1 MELSLYNVVLGPVV
15 SGKAFDKNKKENKL
29 VLRVHF
35 SVNKSVV
42 KDAIEKLF
50 DVKVAKVNILIRKGK
65 TKRSKR
71 RLIKGSDQKIAF
83 VSLKEGYSLNLFDQG
98 EVPQTA

>member
-1 MELSLYNVVLGPVV
+1 MELSLYDVVVGPVV

-35 SVNKSVV
+35 SANKSVV

-50 DVKVAKVNILIRKGK
+50 DVKVEKVNMLIRKGK
-65 TKRSKR
+65 TRRSKR

-83 VSLKEGYSLNLFDQG
+83 VSLKEGYSLNVFDQSD
-98 EVPQTA
+98 VLKAA